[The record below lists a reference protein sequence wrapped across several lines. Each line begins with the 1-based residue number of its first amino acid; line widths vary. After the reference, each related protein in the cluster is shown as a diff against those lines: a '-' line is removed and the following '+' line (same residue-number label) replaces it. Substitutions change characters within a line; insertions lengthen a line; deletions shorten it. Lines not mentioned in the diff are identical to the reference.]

1 MWEKRSFYTLLP
13 QNGSILEMSNE
24 DYSKIRKQIK
34 SKKYKL
40 LLDLAWYTGE
50 RWGAGSAAAP

>member
-1 MWEKRSFYTLLP
+1 MKIDGEGQACTL
-13 QNGSILEMSNE
+13 SDS

-40 LLDLAWYTGE
+40 LLDLAQEPGKGGG
-50 RWGAGSAAAP
+50 R